1 MGAAGA
7 VPGMPVGMPHNAAH
21 LMPRRDPQ
29 QNEYAALFVALIG
42 ETDNPQGVVNTTE
55 GRVVRAFHKF
65 TLVDQTGM
73 VFIIIYTAVSSHT
86 HPGQGRDLSKGR
98 RRDQGAVRI
107 SCARQDPNARN
118 CHGYR
123 KFVRRSHLE
132 DPTKGYLRDDTI
144 IIRYSIELVVSSGG
158 ALSRATQGLSS
169 KPPLPIIPIPPS
181 SLGRDLLKLL
191 DSDVHTDVTFVVEGE
206 RFRAHRMLLQAR
218 SPVFHALL
226 SGPMREGHE
235 GQVEIQDIRAP
246 VFKAMLHFVYG
257 DTLPEEEESSI
268 ATTTVATSAP
278 AAVEGANLDV
288 NFAQH
293 LLVAADRFELPRLRA
308 ICERRLVSH
317 IEVDTVATTLALAEQ
332 NNAEE
337 LKRACLDFVSKNL
350 GMVMSTE
357 GYHHMVA
364 SCPQL
369 QQELLSVMAAH
380 PQEPRGRRGAHHRGP
395 TIEEVGQEEHGRRVR
410 MRKE

>member
-1 MGAAGA
+1 MHA
-7 VPGMPVGMPHNAAH
+7 
-21 LMPRRDPQ
+21 
-29 QNEYAALFVALIG
+29 
-42 ETDNPQGVVNTTE
+42 
-55 GRVVRAFHKF
+55 
-65 TLVDQTGM
+65 
-73 VFIIIYTAVSSHT
+73 
-86 HPGQGRDLSKGR
+86 GQGRDLSKGR
-98 RRDQGAVRI
+98 RRDQGAVKI

-123 KFVRRSHLE
+123 KFVRRAHLE
-132 DPTKGYLRDDTI
+132 DPTKGFLVNDTI
-144 IIRYSIELVVSSGG
+144 VIRYSIELVVSTGG
-158 ALSRATQGLSS
+158 ALSRATHGLSS

-206 RFRAHRMLLQAR
+206 EFHAHRMLLQAR

-257 DTLPEEEESSI
+257 DTLPEEEDTSVVSS
-268 ATTTVATSAP
+268 AAP
-278 AAVEGANLDV
+278 AAGPRVEGANLDV

-350 GMVMSTE
+350 GMVMGTD

-380 PQEPRGRRGAHHRGP
+380 PQEPRARRGGHHRP
-395 TIEEVGQEEHGRRVR
+395 TIEEVGVDEHGRRVR
-410 MRKE
+410 VRKD